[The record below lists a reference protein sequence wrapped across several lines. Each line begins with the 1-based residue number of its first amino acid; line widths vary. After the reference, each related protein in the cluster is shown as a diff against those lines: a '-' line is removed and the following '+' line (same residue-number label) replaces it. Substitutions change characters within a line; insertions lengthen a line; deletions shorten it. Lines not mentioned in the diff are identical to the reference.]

1 MKKIFKF
8 IIVITILIGIEVN
21 ALYVTDS
28 KIDNYFKTEKYHIKL
43 NGNGGIFSKQDHII
57 VFQKHMTLPTPT
69 KEGYTFSHYSGSTCD
84 YLNEIDDVN
93 KINNDELFAKWEIT
107 KYQIKYDLA
116 GGESNELVTEY
127 TIEDEFVLPIP
138 KKENSTFLGWTTN
151 ENIVPNKEYKILRG
165 TSGDLYFKANWQ
177 DPKYKIKVVSII
189 DSNPYNS
196 GRENYTYNVWIND
209 ELIKEDVFYFED
221 ELVKGTKV
229 RIQTIQKDGFETTYD
244 KTIILENDY
253 VFYPEWKVY
262 EYDSEFYVDS
272 YLAGITRNKFGEKVG
287 TPYIN
292 LENFGYSNY
301 FFYVGGFTPRE
312 SWYQKAYTLY
322 FDTNIE
328 EFPCMTSFGS
338 NSLNNAYYQLSIL
351 QQNGVNFCG
360 VNPSWNAVE
369 CHGNAM
375 KVLNLY
381 NTGWNYLPYSGNG
394 FSRYKQM
401 TCNSGY
407 STSYNR

>member
-1 MKKIFKF
+1 MKRILKL
-8 IIVITILIGIEVN
+8 IIVIIVLIAAEVN
-21 ALYVTDS
+21 ALYMTDS

-43 NGNGGIFSKQDHII
+43 NSNGGIFSKQDHII

-69 KEGYTFSHYSGSTCD
+69 KEGYSFSHYSSSTCD

-93 KINNDELFAKWEIT
+93 KINNDELIAKWETT
-107 KYQIKYDLA
+107 KYKIIYDLS
-116 GGESNELVTEY
+116 GGESNELVNEY

-151 ENIVPNKEYKILRG
+151 DNIVPNKEYKIIRG

-177 DPKYKIKVVSII
+177 DPKYKIKVVSMI

-196 GRENYTYNVWIND
+196 GREYYTYNVWIND
-209 ELIKEDVFYFED
+209 ELIHEDIYNYED
-221 ELVKGTKV
+221 ELAKGTKI

-262 EYDSEFYVDS
+262 EYDSEFYVGS

-328 EFPCMTSFGS
+328 EFQCMTSFGS
-338 NSLNNAYYQLSIL
+338 DSLNNAYYQLSIL

-375 KVLNLY
+375 KVLDLY
-381 NTGWNYLPYSGNG
+381 NKGWNYLPYSGNG

>member
-1 MKKIFKF
+1 MKRILKL
-8 IIVITILIGIEVN
+8 IIVITVLIAAEVN
-21 ALYVTDS
+21 ALYMTDS

-43 NGNGGIFSKQDHII
+43 NSNGGIFSKQDHII

-69 KEGYTFSHYSGSTCD
+69 KEGYTFSHYSSSTCD

-93 KINNDELFAKWEIT
+93 KINNDELVAKWETT
-107 KYQIKYDLA
+107 KYKIIYDLS
-116 GGESNELVTEY
+116 GGESNELVNEY

-151 ENIVPNKEYKILRG
+151 DNIVPNKEYKIIRG

-177 DPKYKIKVVSII
+177 DPKYKIKVVSMI

-209 ELIKEDVFYFED
+209 ELIHEDIYNYED
-221 ELVKGTKV
+221 ELAKGTKI

-262 EYDSEFYVDS
+262 EYDSEFYVGS

-328 EFPCMTSFGS
+328 EFQCMTSFGS
-338 NSLNNAYYQLSIL
+338 DSLNNAYYQLSIL

-375 KVLNLY
+375 KVLDLY
-381 NTGWNYLPYSGNG
+381 NKGWNYLPYSGNG

>member
-1 MKKIFKF
+1 M
-8 IIVITILIGIEVN
+8 
-21 ALYVTDS
+21 
-28 KIDNYFKTEKYHIKL
+28 
-43 NGNGGIFSKQDHII
+43 
-57 VFQKHMTLPTPT
+57 
-69 KEGYTFSHYSGSTCD
+69 
-84 YLNEIDDVN
+84 
-93 KINNDELFAKWEIT
+93 FAKWEIT

-351 QQNGVNFCG
+351 QQNGVNFCD